1 MFTFVWGGE
10 AFILYCRM
18 VKNERSICLDFNW
31 QEIKTEYI
39 SSDISYRQLCAKY
52 GVPMHK
58 LKIIARNE
66 KWVTLRERARHRADT
81 KIVEMA
87 AQQGAKH
94 TLKLYEVADKLL
106 DKIYE
111 TLEMTEALDSQSIK
125 HYTSALKDLKDIK
138 GIKSDIDLRE
148 QEARIDK
155 LQKEA
160 KTEEAE
166 KTITVTFDKAV
177 DEYGD

>member
-1 MFTFVWGGE
+1 M
-10 AFILYCRM
+10 
-18 VKNERSICLDFNW
+18 SINW
-31 QEIKTEYI
+31 NEIKSEYI
-39 SSDISYRQLCAKY
+39 SSDISYRQLCSKY

-94 TLKLYEVADKLL
+94 TLKIYEVADKLL
-106 DKIYE
+106 DKIE
-111 TLEMTEALDSQSIK
+111 NTLDALEVLDSQSIK
-125 HYTSALKDLKDIK
+125 HFTSALKDIKDIK
-138 GIKSDIDLRE
+138 GIKSDMDLRE

-155 LQKEA
+155 LRKDA
-160 KTEEAE
+160 MIEETD
-166 KTITVTFDKAV
+166 KVITVTFDKAV

>member
-1 MFTFVWGGE
+1 ME
-10 AFILYCRM
+10 Y
-18 VKNERSICLDFNW
+18 NW
-31 QEIKTEYI
+31 NEIKSEYI
-39 SSDISYRQLCAKY
+39 ASDISYRQLCSKY

-106 DKIYE
+106 DKIYD

-155 LQKEA
+155 LRKDAMVEEED
-160 KTEEAE
+160 KDIKVHMGEEA
-166 KTITVTFDKAV
+166 DK
-177 DEYGD
+177 YGD